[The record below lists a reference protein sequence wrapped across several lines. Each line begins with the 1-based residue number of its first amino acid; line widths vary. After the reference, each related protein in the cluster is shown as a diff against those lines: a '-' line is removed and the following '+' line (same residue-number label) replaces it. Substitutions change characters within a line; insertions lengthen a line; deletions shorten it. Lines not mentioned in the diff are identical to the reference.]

1 MFRYLTNHI
10 ISMLPTLAVVAV
22 VGFMLVHLT
31 PGDPAV
37 FAAGPEASPAVV
49 EQIRERMGLNRPLHV
64 QFLAWVRNIIVE
76 GNLGVSI
83 QTGEP
88 VSAILAS
95 RAEPTI
101 ALALTSFLVALIIGV
116 PLGFLGA
123 VQRGRLGD
131 RLIMA
136 VATFGVSVPRFWL
149 GLMLMLLFAVTWR
162 WLPVGGYRPFSD
174 GIIDALRHLVLPAL
188 ALGMAE
194 AALIAR
200 MTRTAML
207 EVMNEDYVRTARSKG
222 LVERRVLAK
231 HALRTALIP
240 ILTVAG
246 LSLAN
251 LLGGSVAIEVV
262 FNYPGIGRGLMTAIT
277 RRDYPVVQ
285 AVVLLVGVIYM
296 VVNLLIDLAYAGVDP
311 RVRYN

>member
-1 MFRYLTNHI
+1 
-10 ISMLPTLAVVAV
+10 MLPTLVVVAV
-22 VGFMLVHLT
+22 VGFMLIHLT

-37 FAAGPEASPAVV
+37 FAAGPEATPETV
-49 EQIRERMGLNRPLHV
+49 ERIRERMGLNRPLYV
-64 QFLAWVRNIIVE
+64 QFLSWVRSVALE
-76 GNLGVSI
+76 GSLGVSI

-88 VSAILAS
+88 VSSILRA

-101 ALALTSFLVALIIGV
+101 ALAIASFLVALLIGV
-116 PLGFLGA
+116 PLGIMAA
-123 VQRGRLGD
+123 VKRGRFGD

-136 VATFGVSVPRFWL
+136 IATFGVSVPRFWL

-162 WLPVGGYRPFSD
+162 LLPVGGYRPLAD
-174 GIIDALRHLVLPAL
+174 GFLDMARHLVLPAL

-200 MTRTAML
+200 MSRTALL
-207 EVMNEDYVRTARSKG
+207 EVLNEDYVRTAKAKG
-222 LVERRVLAK
+222 LVGTTVLLR
-231 HALRTALIP
+231 HALRAALIP

-246 LSLAN
+246 LAFAN

-296 VVNLLIDLAYAGVDP
+296 IINLLIDLSYAVVDP
-311 RVRYN
+311 RVRYE

>member
-1 MFRYLTNHI
+1 MWRYLFRHI

-37 FAAGPEASPAVV
+37 FAAGPEASPAVI
-49 EQIRERMGLNRPLHV
+49 EQIRERMGLNRPLHI
-64 QFLAWVRNIIVE
+64 QFLAWLRSMVVD
-76 GNLGVSI
+76 GSLGVSI

-88 VSAILAS
+88 VTSILAS

-101 ALALTSFLVALIIGV
+101 ALALASFIVALVIGM

-174 GIIDALRHLVLPAL
+174 GFFDAVRHLVLPAL

-200 MTRTAML
+200 MTRTALL
-207 EVMNEDYVRTARSKG
+207 EVLNEDYVRTARSKG
-222 LVERRVLAK
+222 LVEPVVLVK

-285 AVVLLVGVIYM
+285 AVVLLVGLIYM
-296 VVNLLIDLAYAGVDP
+296 LVNLLIDLAYAGVDP
-311 RVRYN
+311 RVRYS

>member
-1 MFRYLTNHI
+1 MTRYIFRHI
-10 ISMLPTLAVVAV
+10 LSMLPTLAVVAV

-37 FAAGPEASPAVV
+37 FAAGPEASPEVV
-49 EQIRERMGLNRPLHV
+49 ERIRERMGLNRPLYV
-64 QFLAWVRNIIVE
+64 QFLAWVRSIALE
-76 GNLGVSI
+76 GSLGVSI

-88 VSAILAS
+88 VASILRA

-101 ALALTSFLVALIIGV
+101 ALALTAFLVTLVIGV
-116 PLGFLGA
+116 PLGVMAA

-131 RLIMA
+131 RVIMA
-136 VATFGVSVPRFWL
+136 IATFGVSVPRFWL

-162 WLPVGGYRPFSD
+162 WLPVGGFKPLSAGLYEMV
-174 GIIDALRHLVLPAL
+174 RHLLLPAL

-200 MTRTAML
+200 MSRTALL
-207 EVMNEDYVRTARSKG
+207 EVLNEDYVRTARAKG
-222 LVERRVLAK
+222 VMAPTVLVR

-246 LSLAN
+246 LAFAN

-262 FNYPGIGRGLMTAIT
+262 FNYPGIGRTLITAIT

-285 AVVLLVGVIYM
+285 AVVILVGVIYM
-296 VVNLLIDLAYAGVDP
+296 IINLLIDLFYSVVDP
-311 RVRYN
+311 RVRYE

>member
-101 ALALTSFLVALIIGV
+101 ALALTSFFVALVIGV

-174 GIIDALRHLVLPAL
+174 GIVDALRHLVLPAL

-222 LVERRVLAK
+222 LVEQRVLVK

-296 VVNLLIDLAYAGVDP
+296 IVNLLIDLAYAGVDP
-311 RVRYN
+311 RVRYS

>member
-1 MFRYLTNHI
+1 
-10 ISMLPTLAVVAV
+10 MLPTLSVVAI
-22 VGFMLVHLT
+22 VGFMLMHLT

-37 FAAGPEASPAVV
+37 FAAGPEASPEVV
-49 EQIRERMGLNRPLHV
+49 ERIRERMGLNQPLHV
-64 QFLAWVRNIIVE
+64 QFVAWIRSIVVE
-76 GNLGVSI
+76 GSLGVSI

-88 VSAILAS
+88 VGSILAA

-101 ALALTSFLVALIIGV
+101 ALALSSFFVALVIGV

-131 RLIMA
+131 RFIMA

-162 WLPVGGYRPFSD
+162 WFPVGGYRPFSA
-174 GIIDALRHLVLPAL
+174 GIIDALTHLVLPAL

-200 MTRTAML
+200 MTRTALL
-207 EVMNEDYVRTARSKG
+207 EVLNEDYVRTARSKG
-222 LVERRVLAK
+222 LVETTVLVK

-311 RVRYN
+311 RVRYT

>member
-64 QFLAWVRNIIVE
+64 QFLAWVRNIIIE

-101 ALALTSFLVALIIGV
+101 ALALASFLVALVIGV

-174 GIIDALRHLVLPAL
+174 GFVDALRHLVLPAL

-222 LVERRVLAK
+222 LVEQRVLVK

-311 RVRYN
+311 RVRYS

>member
-101 ALALTSFLVALIIGV
+101 ALALASFVVALVIGV

-174 GIIDALRHLVLPAL
+174 GIFDALRHLVLPAL
-188 ALGMAE
+188 ALGLAE

-222 LVERRVLAK
+222 LVEQRVLVK

>member
-10 ISMLPTLAVVAV
+10 VSMLPTLAVVAV

-64 QFLAWVRNIIVE
+64 QFLAWVRNIIVD

-101 ALALTSFLVALIIGV
+101 ALALASFLVALVIGV

-162 WLPVGGYRPFSD
+162 WLPVGGYRPFAD
-174 GIIDALRHLVLPAL
+174 GIVDALRHLVLPAL

-222 LVERRVLAK
+222 LVEQRVLVK

-296 VVNLLIDLAYAGVDP
+296 IVNLLIDLAYAGVDP
-311 RVRYN
+311 RVRYS

>member
-1 MFRYLTNHI
+1 
-10 ISMLPTLAVVAV
+10 MLPTLAVVAV

>member
-1 MFRYLTNHI
+1 MFRYLINHI
-10 ISMLPTLAVVAV
+10 ISILPTLAVVAV

-101 ALALTSFLVALIIGV
+101 ALALASFFVALVIGV

-162 WLPVGGYRPFSD
+162 WLPVGGYRPFAD
-174 GIIDALRHLVLPAL
+174 GVLDALRHLVLPAL

-222 LVERRVLAK
+222 LVEQRVLVK

-311 RVRYN
+311 RVRYS

>member
-1 MFRYLTNHI
+1 
-10 ISMLPTLAVVAV
+10 MLPTLAVVAV

-37 FAAGPEASPAVV
+37 FAAGPEASPAVI
-49 EQIRERMGLNRPLHV
+49 EQIRERMGLNRPLHI
-64 QFLAWVRNIIVE
+64 QFLAWLRSMVVD
-76 GNLGVSI
+76 GSLGVSI

-88 VSAILAS
+88 VTSILAS

-101 ALALTSFLVALIIGV
+101 ALALASFIVALVIGM

-174 GIIDALRHLVLPAL
+174 GFFDAVRHLVLPAL

-200 MTRTAML
+200 MTRTALL
-207 EVMNEDYVRTARSKG
+207 EVLNEDYVRTARSKG
-222 LVERRVLAK
+222 LVEPVVLVK

-285 AVVLLVGVIYM
+285 AVVLLVGLIYM
-296 VVNLLIDLAYAGVDP
+296 LVNLLIDLAYAGVDP
-311 RVRYN
+311 RVRYS